1 MIFSFRNL
9 YQTGKIKGWSL
20 HLAGSVEGDGG
31 YIDELRKLA
40 KDLPVTFYPD
50 YPFKEL
56 VKLYGESGIYWHAA
70 GFGETDP
77 AKMEHF
83 GITTVEAM
91 AGGCVPVVINKG
103 GQPEIVEDQKSGLLW
118 DNLEQLKEL
127 TLKLI
132 SSQQLMATLSK
143 NAVLK
148 SKVFSKERFK
158 EKIKDILSS

>member
-1 MIFSFRNL
+1 M
-9 YQTGKIKGWSL
+9 
-20 HLAGSVEGDGG
+20 EGDGG